1 MSTTIDLLASLWSH
15 VGPGL
20 IFAFALPVLLIAFG
34 VVILLVTKQV
44 RHRTRHSADTHLA
57 DETA

>member
-15 VGPGL
+15 VGPGVV
-20 IFAFALPVLLIAFG
+20 FAFALPVLLIAFG
-34 VVILLVTKQV
+34 VVILSATKQM
-44 RHRTRHSADTHLA
+44 RNRTRHSGDRKLA